1 MEEATILIIDDEQ
14 SYLDTI
20 SKILQPK
27 NYNILQ
33 AINGKMGCI
42 VAEKFLPDIIIVD
55 WEMPE
60 LNGIDTIKY
69 LKSKPETQDIP
80 IIMST
85 GIMTAV
91 ENLETALNA
100 GAVDF
105 LRKPIDAIELT
116 ARLNSML
123 KLARS
128 YKENLIQR
136 KKLAELNVTKDKFF
150 SIIAHDLKGPL
161 GGIISLLELLQSR
174 KDFNE
179 EYKKLINLLAETSKV
194 TFKLLENLLTW
205 ARLQRGELVYK
216 PKKYPVFGFISENFT
231 QLKSTAE
238 AKNIVLANKVPAECN
253 AYFDADMLNTIL
265 RNLINNAIKYSYE
278 GGEITVSA
286 ETVNNMVAVRVKDS
300 GVGIDNEQIKNMFR
314 IDVKQF
320 STEGTKGEI
329 GSGLGLI
336 LCKEFIIKMAGNI
349 YVESRVGQGAEFI
362 FTLPVE
368 SMATVEN

>member
-136 KKLAELNVTKDKFF
+136 KKLA
-150 SIIAHDLKGPL
+150 
-161 GGIISLLELLQSR
+161 
-174 KDFNE
+174 
-179 EYKKLINLLAETSKV
+179 
-194 TFKLLENLLTW
+194 
-205 ARLQRGELVYK
+205 
-216 PKKYPVFGFISENFT
+216 
-231 QLKSTAE
+231 
-238 AKNIVLANKVPAECN
+238 
-253 AYFDADMLNTIL
+253 
-265 RNLINNAIKYSYE
+265 
-278 GGEITVSA
+278 
-286 ETVNNMVAVRVKDS
+286 
-300 GVGIDNEQIKNMFR
+300 
-314 IDVKQF
+314 
-320 STEGTKGEI
+320 
-329 GSGLGLI
+329 
-336 LCKEFIIKMAGNI
+336 
-349 YVESRVGQGAEFI
+349 
-362 FTLPVE
+362 
-368 SMATVEN
+368 